1 MIEQLTRTIADRVAG
16 PRPVASALRDY
27 LDTLLGELN
36 GPGAPPTRTPIDL
49 AALPDRVF
57 ETLVSREF
65 CSLSLGRVAGSR
77 DAVVASVARALRRS
91 EPIHFYYGLGGGYAT
106 SFRSPSAS
114 RVPEV
119 GLAEVL
125 LLRQATELAARIGAL
140 YPPGV
145 RFSLVID
152 NLSAYLVEDVPVAQT
167 LVYCRKLRQL
177 VDDLGLSALTEL
189 IVTSE
194 YFTVSDFAEAW
205 PSGGDVPDVGALTNK
220 PHGIAGR
227 QAVGVDEAADAEL
240 VRRVHAAR
248 QAAEQLLAPMIR
260 GVYLTGRTRLETLG
274 FRPFPGG
281 QAGAERGEVVLT
293 RKGRTALGPMVL
305 TSATHADYAVERYRF
320 PGVLPSSIVDVGYA
334 ERLPG

>member
-16 PRPVASALRDY
+16 PRPVASALRQY
-27 LDTLLGELN
+27 LDALLGELN
-36 GPGAPPTRTPIDL
+36 APSAPTRTPIDL

-106 SFRSPSAS
+106 SFRSPSTP

-125 LLRQATELAARIGAL
+125 LLRQATELAGRVSAL

-152 NLSAYLVEDVPVAQT
+152 NLSAYLVEDVPVTQT
-167 LVYCRKLRQL
+167 VAYCRKLRQL
-177 VDDLGLSALTEL
+177 VDDLGLSALTDL

-194 YFTVSDFAEAW
+194 YFSVSDFAEAW
-205 PSGGDVPDVGALTNK
+205 PSGEDVPDVGTLTNK
-220 PHGIAGR
+220 PHRVAGR
-227 QAVGVDEAADAEL
+227 EAICVDQAADAEL
-240 VRRVHAAR
+240 MRRAHAAR

-260 GVYLTGRTRLETLG
+260 GVYLTGRTTVESLG

-281 QAGAERGEVVLT
+281 ESCAERGEVVVT

-305 TSATHADYAVERYRF
+305 TSATHADYAIERYRF
-320 PGVLPSSIVDVGYA
+320 PGVLPPSIDEVGYA
-334 ERLPG
+334 ERLRG

>member
-1 MIEQLTRTIADRVAG
+1 MIEQLTRTIADRVVG
-16 PRPVASALRDY
+16 QEPVASALRHY
-27 LDTLLGELN
+27 LDALLGELN
-36 GPGAPPTRTPIDL
+36 APVAPTRTPIDL
-49 AALPDRVF
+49 AALPARVF
-57 ETLVSREF
+57 ETLASREL

-106 SFRSPSAS
+106 SFRSPSAP

-119 GLAEVL
+119 GLAEIL
-125 LLRQATELAARIGAL
+125 LLRQATELAARVSPL
-140 YPPGV
+140 YPAGV

-152 NLSAYLVEDVPVAQT
+152 NLSAYLVEDVPVTQT
-167 LVYCRKLRQL
+167 LAYCRKLRQL
-177 VDDLGLSALTEL
+177 VDDLGLSALTDL

-194 YFTVSDFAEAW
+194 YFSVSDFAEVW
-205 PSGGDVPDVGALTNK
+205 PSGGDVPNVGALTNK
-220 PHGIAGR
+220 PHRGAGR
-227 QAVGVDEAADAEL
+227 DALGVGEAADAEL
-240 VRRVHAAR
+240 VRRAHAAR

-260 GVYLTGRTRLETLG
+260 GVYLTGRTTVESLG

-281 QAGAERGEVVLT
+281 ESCAERGEVVLT

-320 PGVLPSSIVDVGYA
+320 PGTLPSSIAEVGYA

>member
-1 MIEQLTRTIADRVAG
+1 MIEQLTRTITDRVAG
-16 PRPVASALRDY
+16 QRPVASALRQY
-27 LDTLLGELN
+27 LDALLGELN
-36 GPGAPPTRTPIDL
+36 APIAPTRTPIDL

-106 SFRSPSAS
+106 SFRSASAT

-125 LLRQATELAARIGAL
+125 LLRQATELAARVSPL
-140 YPPGV
+140 YPAGV
-145 RFSLVID
+145 RFSLLID
-152 NLSAYLVEDVPVAQT
+152 NLSAYLVEDVPVTQT
-167 LVYCRKLRQL
+167 LAYCRKLRQL
-177 VDDLGLSALTEL
+177 VDDLGLSTLTDL

-194 YFTVSDFAEAW
+194 YFSVSDFAAVW
-205 PSGGDVPDVGALTNK
+205 PSGRDVPDVGTLTNK
-220 PHGIAGR
+220 AHRAAGR
-227 QAVGVDEAADAEL
+227 DAVGVDEAADAEL
-240 VRRVHAAR
+240 TRRACAAR
-248 QAAEQLLAPMIR
+248 QASEQLLAPMIR
-260 GVYLTGRTRLETLG
+260 GVYLTGRATAESLG

-281 QAGAERGEVVLT
+281 ESCAERGEVVLT

-334 ERLPG
+334 ERLRG